1 MIQIRPIKISKDN
14 FKPFGDIIEYDNEKS
29 FIINQRTTER
39 FDSLATINVQYGHPI
54 ISLFKASPRK
64 LPLEVQFLE
73 KHPYGTQAFFPLN
86 NCPWL
91 VVVSNSTNPNS
102 VICFSL
108 KGNQGIQYN
117 IDTWHYPLIT
127 LHKKQD
133 FIVIDRDNSNE
144 NINVVKLKE
153 KILINN

>member
-1 MIQIRPIKISKDN
+1 MIQISPITICKDN
-14 FKPFGDIIEYDNEKS
+14 FKPFGDIIEYDKEKS

-39 FDSLATINVQYGHPI
+39 FDSLATVNVKYGNPI
-54 ISLFKASPRK
+54 ISLFKANPRK

-86 NCPWL
+86 NYPWL
-91 VVVSNSTNPNS
+91 VIVSSSTNPNS
-102 VICFSL
+102 IICFSL

-144 NINVVKLKE
+144 NINVMKLKE